1 MESEDLS
8 YSPNEL
14 HLKSLKKYL
23 NYQIPTF
30 FLFPLYFF
38 SPILIT
44 FLGVAAIL
52 FIPYA
57 IFALYKNDKYIWIF
71 TLLLITVIP
80 CVILIIFLDN
90 FHALFLFLI
99 VDLAIFYFYCFSLR
113 FAVNGW
119 VREIEFV
126 KLNNYEYRKFKKQ
139 QRYDNFSR

>member
-1 MESEDLS
+1 MESEYLS
-8 YSPNEL
+8 YSPNEQI
-14 HLKSLKKYL
+14 LKNLKRYL

-38 SPILIT
+38 SPIFIV
-44 FLGVAAIL
+44 FLAVAALL
-52 FIPYA
+52 FTPYA
-57 IFALYKNDKYIWIF
+57 IFALYKNRKYSWII

-80 CVILIIFLDN
+80 CLVLMIVLDN
-90 FHALFLFLI
+90 FHTLLFFLI
-99 VDLAIFYFYCFSLR
+99 ADLAVFYFYCFSLR

-139 QRYDNFSR
+139 Q